1 MTITSL
7 KNQTSPHT
15 AYWAFET
22 PRDPEVGM
30 SPISRWKGFYYL
42 YSDQTASEVS
52 VMIPRG
58 TRMLRVAH
66 EVHTAFT
73 GVTAMTIGDGS
84 AADGWIAT
92 AVISP
97 TAATPE
103 FVLDYDS
110 TYAAVGKLYMD
121 GDTLDIAFAG
131 IATAGSGIVWME
143 FISYGEAADAEA

>member
-7 KNQTSPHT
+7 EKTVSPHT

-22 PRDPEVGM
+22 TRDPEVGM

-42 YSDQTASEVS
+42 FSDQSASTVS
-52 VMIPRG
+52 VIIQRG
-58 TRMLRVAH
+58 TRALRVAH
-66 EVHTAFT
+66 EVHTAFA
-73 GVTAMTIGDGS
+73 GVTAMTIGDGA

-92 AVISP
+92 GVITP

-110 TYAAVGKLYMD
+110 TYAAVGKMYMD
-121 GDTLDIAFAG
+121 GDTLDIAFTG

-143 FISYGEAADAEA
+143 YISYGEAANEEA